1 MKTDT
6 LIVTAGRNPE
16 ENFGVVNPPV
26 YHASTILYPT
36 LDALEAA
43 QKHREPGKVY
53 YGRSGTPT
61 QFALEDAVAAL
72 DGAYRA
78 IAVGSGV
85 AAVTAAILAFVKAGD
100 HVLMVDSVYGPT
112 RRFCD
117 TLLARAGVSTTYY
130 DPTIG
135 DRIAALMRPET
146 RVIFLESPGSLTFE
160 MQDVPAIAAV
170 ARRAGVATIIDNTW
184 ATPAYF
190 KPLAHGIDVAV
201 QSATKYIG
209 GHSDLMLGIITMTEP
224 NYPRIRQVV
233 SELGHH
239 AAPDD
244 CYLAQRGLRTLSIRL
259 QRHGETALALAGWL
273 RKQPEVA
280 AVRYPAL
287 PDDSGH
293 ALWRRDYAGAS
304 GLFAF
309 QLVPT
314 SRKGLAAMVD
324 GMKLMG
330 MGYSWGGYESLLL
343 PSDPTALRTATPW
356 RANGPLL
363 RVHAGLEDPA
373 DLIADLESGFERL
386 AEAEGRGRRTKVA

>member
-1 MKTDT
+1 MKPDT
-6 LIVTAGRNPE
+6 QIVNAGRNPE
-16 ENFGVVNPPV
+16 GNFGVINPPV

-43 QKHREPGKVY
+43 QKHREPGKTY

-72 DGAYRA
+72 DGGYRA
-78 IAVGSGV
+78 IAVSSGV
-85 AAVTAAILAFVKAGD
+85 AAVTAAILAFVKTGD

-117 TLLARAGVSTTYY
+117 TLLARLGVSTTYY
-130 DPTIG
+130 EPSIG
-135 DRIAALMRPET
+135 AGIAALLRPET
-146 RVIFLESPGSLTFE
+146 RVVFLESPGSLTFE
-160 MQDVPAIAAV
+160 MQDVPAITAV

-184 ATPAYF
+184 ATPVYF
-190 KPLAHGIDVAV
+190 KPLAHGVDIAV

-209 GHSDLMLGIITMTEP
+209 GHSDLMLGIITMTEA
-224 NYPRIRQVV
+224 NYARIRQVV
-233 SELGHH
+233 NELGHH

-244 CYLAQRGLRTLSIRL
+244 CYLAQRGLRTLSVRL
-259 QRHGETALALAGWL
+259 RRHGETALTLAHWL
-273 RKQPEVA
+273 QRQPEVA
-280 AVRYPAL
+280 KVHYPAL
-287 PDDSGH
+287 PGDDGH
-293 ALWRRDYAGAS
+293 ALWRRDYTGAS

-309 QLVPT
+309 QLAPT
-314 SRKGLAAMVD
+314 SRRGLAALVD

-343 PSDPTALRTATPW
+343 PSDPTPLRTAAPW
-356 RANGPLL
+356 RGAGPLL

-373 DLIADLESGFERL
+373 DLIADLERGFERMV
-386 AEAEGRGRRTKVA
+386 EAEGRGRRTKVA